1 MSDPRAY
8 TKQEIIDM
16 LMDNF
21 RSIADYWA
29 TVQLGPEHEIKTP
42 EEDIKYR
49 CEGVVFT
56 MLSTL
61 DGSSMNIPG
70 IDLVICSTP
79 EDVEYYKESG
89 ENWFEP
95 EMRIN
100 TALHEHFHK

>member
-1 MSDPRAY
+1 VSDPRAY

-49 CEGVVFT
+49 CEGW
-56 MLSTL
+56 
-61 DGSSMNIPG
+61 
-70 IDLVICSTP
+70 CSP
-79 EDVEYYKESG
+79 CLAPWMG
-89 ENWFEP
+89 LP
-95 EMRIN
+95 
-100 TALHEHFHK
+100 